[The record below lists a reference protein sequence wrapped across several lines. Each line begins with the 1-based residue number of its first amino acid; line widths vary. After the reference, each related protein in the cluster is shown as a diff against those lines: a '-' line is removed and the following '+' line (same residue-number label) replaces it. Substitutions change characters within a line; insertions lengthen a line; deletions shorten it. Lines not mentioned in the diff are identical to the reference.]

1 MAKPTEEPKISGTF
15 DPYKNLLLT
24 VAAILLFSFLI
35 IMINQAAQLVQ
46 LAMSIHPVF
55 GQILLAIFLLLGL
68 AAVIGTLLLLA
79 RLDKP
84 LPIPDTSDEEA
95 YALYLSRLK
104 QRLGKNKYL
113 KSQNYVWDPSMSE
126 LDSINEALKRLDE
139 RSRALIKRH
148 GSEVFLTTAISQNGS
163 LDSLFV
169 LVTIMKLVWQIS
181 MLYNQR
187 PAIRDLTKLYANV
200 FATVL
205 LARQIDDIDLI
216 ADQLEPIL
224 TSLFGGTV
232 GTIIPG
238 ISYVGSFIADSL
250 MEGGLNT
257 ILTLRVGIVAQTYCR
272 SLTKIEPRS
281 VGRAATAQACG
292 MLGSI
297 VMDNSRRIT
306 DALLKALKRAAV
318 NPLLRGKTK
327 FFELYEKLFTEKTP
341 SV

>member
-1 MAKPTEEPKISGTF
+1 MVKPDNEPKLSGTF

-24 VAAILLFSFLI
+24 VASILLISFLI

-46 LAMSIHPVF
+46 LAMSIHPIF
-55 GQILLAIFLLLGL
+55 GKILLAIFLLLGL
-68 AAVIGTLLLLA
+68 AAVLGTLLLLA

-84 LPIPDTSDEEA
+84 LPIPDTADGEA
-95 YALYLSRLK
+95 YALYLSKLK
-104 QRLGKNKYL
+104 QRLGKNNYL
-113 KSQNYVWDPSMSE
+113 KSQNYLWDAAKSD
-126 LDSINEALKRLDE
+126 LDSVNEALKKLDE
-139 RSRALIKRH
+139 RSQVLIKRH

-224 TSLFGGTV
+224 SSLFGGTV

-281 VGRAATAQACG
+281 LGRAATTQACG

-297 VMDNSRRIT
+297 VIDNSKRIT

-341 SV
+341 SA